1 MKNNYKFWIALSFLA
16 IFVAGLV
23 SGVVLERHFL
33 DKKPRREHRTSH
45 AGPRE
50 GSREGENRFLDR
62 MAQELS
68 LTAEQK
74 LQMQDIFKNSEERIK
89 NLRGKIDEQYRAL
102 RVQFI
107 EEIKSILTEEQIKKY
122 DAMIRAYRAR
132 RKAQAEKRKEQEKT
146 KEEDKGGRS

>member
-16 IFVAGLV
+16 IFVAGIV

-33 DKKPRREHRTSH
+33 DKKPRREHRSS
-45 AGPRE
+45 RE
-50 GSREGENRFLDR
+50 GSHEGENRFLDR

-89 NLRGKIDEQYRAL
+89 SLRGKIDEQYRAL
-102 RVQFI
+102 RVQFV
-107 EEIKSILTEEQIKKY
+107 EEIKSILTEEQVKKY
-122 DAMIRAYRAR
+122 DAMIEAYRAR
-132 RKAQAEKRKEQEKT
+132 RKAQAEKRKEQEKN